1 MSVEWTANNDDL
13 IDPGNT
19 QTAYSTTQKKPSLFS
34 KLPFV
39 GKTKTNIVEKNMR
52 FLNFQNFKILNLSGN
67 MIDFK
72 EIFEIVFPKKSIPC
86 KCTKQPLRLNKKF
99 SNFFKETCAK
109 CAFIPNRKLVLTLF
123 TKTALNKHS
132 RQDERKIK
140 ALTDCSL
147 FVGGFT
153 GKHRSAFFLVGNQG
167 EATIYQRREIKKV
180 FKRRVTE
187 DKFGFEEI
195 QEIEDEGEEHNNI
208 GEDLGNLMVSEV
220 GFEELFPEQNIL
232 IEDNQP
238 ESRMWGGNQGQNS
251 KKIKNVFPGQ
261 FRAKH
266 IKEIESEEGKQK
278 ECLERICIGGD
289 SWIGMKDE
297 RKRKLS
303 ENESFFVDSVLNEEI
318 LKRGYDQKHEQ
329 IKFYYL
335 DPHYIQVTLCQYQN
349 IIIEIYLKYN

>member
-13 IDPGNT
+13 IDPRNT
-19 QTAYSTTQKKPSLFS
+19 QTGYSTTKKKTSLFA

-39 GKTKTNIVEKNMR
+39 GRTKTNIVEKNMR

-67 MIDFK
+67 FIDFK
-72 EIFEIVFPKKSIPC
+72 EIFEMVFPKKSIPC

-99 SNFFKETCAK
+99 LNFFKNTCAK

-123 TKTALNKHS
+123 TKTALNKHTH
-132 RQDERKIK
+132 QDERKIK

-167 EATIYQRREIKKV
+167 ETTIYQRREIRKV

-195 QEIEDEGEEHNNI
+195 QEIEEEGEGIEHNNI
-208 GEDLGNLMVSEV
+208 GEHLGNLMESEV

-232 IEDNQP
+232 MADNQP
-238 ESRMWGGNQGQNS
+238 ELRMWEGNQGQNN
-251 KKIKNVFPGQ
+251 KKINNIFSDQ

-266 IKEIESEEGKQK
+266 IKEIDFEEREQK
-278 ECLERICIGGD
+278 ECMERILIGGD
-289 SWIGMKDE
+289 SWIGMKGE
-297 RKRKLS
+297 GKRKLS
-303 ENESFFVDSVLNEEI
+303 ENESFFVDSVLNEEM

-335 DPHYIQVTLCQYQN
+335 DPHYIQVHFVN
-349 IIIEIYLKYN
+349 IKNRIIQAYN